1 MKSLIT
7 ALSKTIW
14 KLTKVAFWMSLIF
27 FIIILFFK
35 GFIKESLI
43 IIVAIIAIKVFINT
57 FKRQIREKQKLQNE
71 E

>member
-1 MKSLIT
+1 MKNFIV

-14 KLTKVAFWMSLIF
+14 KLTKVAFWMSLVF

-57 FKRQIREKQKLQNE
+57 FKRQIREKQKLQSE